1 MTKTLKNIR
10 HVIPGHSNYL
20 SGLRAKSIKA
30 LKTWET
36 AQKSKRRSRLK
47 ESGLQLNAAEAMSKY
62 ANAVVD
68 EEGKKGYIGT
78 AQNMSG
84 HTPLYMNERTV
95 RLIQNNVNR
104 PRPKYH
110 RNTFLNEANKGLRG
124 VGLNEMY
131 EGGKRKTMK
140 NKRK

>member
-1 MTKTLKNIR
+1 MTKTLKNVR
-10 HVIPGHSNYL
+10 HVIPGHSNHL
-20 SGLRAKSIKA
+20 TALRAKSIKA

-47 ESGLQLNAAEAMSKY
+47 ESDLQLNAAKALSKY

-68 EEGKKGYIGT
+68 EEGKKKYIGT

-95 RLIQNNVNR
+95 RLVQNNVNR
-104 PRPKYH
+104 PRTKYH
-110 RNTFLNEANKGLRG
+110 RNTFLNEANRGLSG
-124 VGLNEMY
+124 IGLNEMY

-140 NKRK
+140 NRRK